1 MREQDPYNTS
11 TPSFGDQLASTPDVN
26 VAWPLDNNDTYKAV
40 FEQSPTP
47 LEDQPASTQDGT
59 WPPDDD
65 LRNAL
70 DCDVAKGCKIISRPD
85 VF

>member
-1 MREQDPYNTS
+1 LESKRRQKTREQGPYNNS
-11 TPSFGDQLASTPDVN
+11 VPFFGDQSASTPDV
-26 VAWPLDNNDTYKAV
+26 AWPDNDAYKAV

-65 LRNAL
+65 LRNVL
-70 DCDVAKGCKIISRPD
+70 DHQ
-85 VF
+85 